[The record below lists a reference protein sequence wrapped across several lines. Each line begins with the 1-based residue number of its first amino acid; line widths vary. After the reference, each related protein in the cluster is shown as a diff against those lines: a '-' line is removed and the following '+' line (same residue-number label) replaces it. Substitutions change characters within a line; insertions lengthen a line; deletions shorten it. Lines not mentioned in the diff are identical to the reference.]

1 MLTRVA
7 TFAIEKRLFVLV
19 IVAALIIVGIRATSS
34 LPIEAFPD
42 VQDVQ
47 VVVISQHPGQA
58 PEEIERSIS
67 LPIERALAGTPGVS
81 DMRSVSIT
89 GLSVVT
95 LIFNDGTD
103 DYFARSQVLEKLRD
117 ADLPDGVTPSLQ
129 PLSTAVGE
137 VYRYILEKPDDM
149 PLYEAR
155 AIQDFVVRPRLRT
168 VAGVADVSTFGGSVK
183 QYQILVRPDQLKRFG
198 VTISDIQ
205 KAVGAANS
213 NVGGGF
219 IRSGEED
226 IVVRGVGLFTSIDDV
241 GKAVVKQY
249 KGNPILVR
257 DVGDVTIGSPER
269 AGIVSY
275 DRRDDVTE
283 GIVTVIK
290 GQNAAV
296 VVNDVRDAVDKLN
309 AQFRSDAQRSG
320 KEPVQIVPTYQRTK
334 LLDRTV
340 ETVSENLLIGA
351 TLVTLILL
359 VFLRNWRAALV
370 VAAIIPLSLL
380 AALTGL
386 DLSNVPANL
395 ISMGAVDF
403 GIIID
408 SAVVLVEAVMVALA
422 VEAARHKGEQP
433 DAFRK
438 RQVLRNTVAELARPI
453 LFSKAIIIM
462 AFVPIFTFQ
471 RVEGKMFQPVALTL
485 SFALGAALI
494 LTLSFLPAV
503 LSFLVER
510 YDMSERHL
518 GWVDR
523 LRDFYRRL
531 LDRAIPRTRVIFAG
545 SAIALA
551 LTVLIVPRLGSE
563 FLPKLD
569 EGNIWLTV
577 ELTPAAS
584 IETTRRVEA
593 RARQL
598 MLSYPEVAH
607 IGTETGRPDDGTDPK
622 GPSSLQMLIELK
634 PRGEWRPQFPTKAA
648 LEDDM
653 RRQVAKMPGVPTNF
667 SQYIEDSVEE
677 SLSGVKGEI
686 SVKITGDDLDL
697 LEELGEQTA
706 RVIAAVPGASDVDAV
721 RIGGQTEVRAVL
733 DREAMARYGINSDDA
748 NDAIATA
755 FGGAVVGTAFEGD
768 RNFDIVLRFAPD
780 QRNAL
785 DDFSELQIPLPEG
798 GAISLGEIAKI
809 ETLVGASRISR
820 ENGSRNVA
828 VKANVD
834 GRDQGGFV
842 AAAQKAVAEQV
853 KLPAGYE
860 MTWGGQ
866 FENQQRATK
875 RLEVIVP
882 IAVLGIFILL
892 FGAFRSVRS
901 AMLIL
906 AMVPFTAIGGVAA
919 LAIAGLHMSVSA
931 AVGFIAVA
939 GISVQNGVVMLEHI
953 TRRFEYGDPHRIAVI
968 EGAVDRL
975 RPILMTALM
984 AGLGL
989 LPAALSTGIGSET
1002 QRPFACV
1009 IVGGIVSATLF
1020 MLILLPLSLMWIDRK
1035 PRDGDPTQ
1043 HEHGATPLANR
1054 PV

>member
-1 MLTRVA
+1 MLERLASFV
-7 TFAIEKRLFVLV
+7 IEKRIFVLV
-19 IVAALIIVGIRATSS
+19 MVVALIVVGVRAVTT

-47 VVVISQHPGQA
+47 VVVITQQAGQA

-67 LPIERALAGTPGVS
+67 LPIERALAGTPGVN
-81 DMRSVSIT
+81 DIRSVSIT

-103 DYFARSQVLEKLRD
+103 DHFARSQVLEKLRD
-117 ADLPDGVTPSLQ
+117 ANLPAGVTPGLA

-137 VYRYILEKPDDM
+137 VYRYILDKPADM

-155 AIQDFVVRPRLRT
+155 AIQDFVVRPRLRM
-168 VAGVADVSTFGGSVK
+168 VPGVADVSSFGGSIK
-183 QYQILVRPDQLKRFG
+183 QYQILVRSDQLKRFG
-198 VTISDIQ
+198 VTIADIQ
-205 KAVGAANS
+205 KAVGSANS

-219 IRSGEED
+219 IKRGDED
-226 IVVRGVGLFTSIDDV
+226 VVVRGVGLFKSVDDV

-249 KGNPILVR
+249 DGNPVLVR
-257 DVGDVTIGSPER
+257 DIGDVKIGTPER

-275 DRRDDVTE
+275 DRQNDVSE
-283 GIVTVIK
+283 GIVTVVK

-296 VVNDVRDAVDKLN
+296 VVKDIRDTVDKLN
-309 AQFRSDAQRSG
+309 EQFRIDAQRTG
-320 KEPVQIVPTYQRTK
+320 KQPIQIRPTYQRTK

-340 ETVSENLLIGA
+340 ETVGENLVVGA
-351 TLVTLILL
+351 TLVTVILL
-359 VFLRNWRAALV
+359 VFLRNWRAALA
-370 VAAIIPLSLL
+370 VAAIIPLALL

-386 DLSNVPANL
+386 NLSSVPANL

-408 SAVVLVEAVMVALA
+408 SAVVLVEALMVALSL
-422 VEAARHKGEQP
+422 EAARHKGEQP
-433 DAFRK
+433 ELFRR

-471 RVEGKMFQPVALTL
+471 RVEGKMFRPVALTL

-503 LSFLVER
+503 LSYLVER
-510 YDMSERHL
+510 YDMAERHL
-518 GWVDR
+518 AWVDR
-523 LRDFYRRL
+523 LRNFYRAV
-531 LDRAIPRTRVIFAG
+531 LDKAVPHTKAIFVG
-545 SAIALA
+545 SAIAFA
-551 LTVLIVPRLGSE
+551 LTMALVPRLGSE

-569 EGNIWLTV
+569 EGNIWLTI
-577 ELTPAAS
+577 ELTPSAA

-593 RARQL
+593 RVRQV

-607 IGTETGRPDDGTDPK
+607 VGSETGRPDDGTDPK

-634 PRGEWRPQFPTKAA
+634 PRDEWRAKFPTKAA

-653 RRQVAKMPGVPTNF
+653 RRQLDKLPGVPTNF
-667 SQYIEDSVEE
+667 SQYIEDNVEE

-686 SVKITGDDLDL
+686 SVKITGDDLNV
-697 LEELGEQTA
+697 LEQLGEKTA
-706 RVIAAVPGASDVDAV
+706 QVVAAVPGASDVDEV
-721 RIGGQTEVRAVL
+721 KIGGQTEVRAVL
-733 DREAMARYGINSDDA
+733 DREAMARYGLNSDDA
-748 NDAIATA
+748 NNAIATA
-755 FGGAVVGTAFEGD
+755 FGGAVVGTAYEGD
-768 RNFDIVLRFAPD
+768 RNFDIVVRFAPD
-780 QRNAL
+780 QRNAV
-785 DDFSELQIPLPEG
+785 DDLAELQIPLPNG
-798 GAISLGEIAKI
+798 GTISLGEIAHVQL
-809 ETLVGASRISR
+809 LVGASRISR

-834 GRDQGGFV
+834 GRDQGSFV
-842 AAAQKAVAEQV
+842 TAAQKAVAEQV

-866 FENQQRATK
+866 FENQQRAMK
-875 RLEVIVP
+875 RLEFIVP
-882 IAVLGIFILL
+882 IAILGIFILL

-901 AMLIL
+901 AALIL
-906 AMVPFTAIGGVAA
+906 AMVPFTTIGGVAA

-953 TRRFEYGDPHRIAVI
+953 THRFDYGDPHRVAVI

-1009 IVGGIVSATLF
+1009 IVGGIISATLF
-1020 MLILLPLSLMWIDRK
+1020 MLILLPLTLLWL
-1035 PRDGDPTQ
+1035 
-1043 HEHGATPLANR
+1043 ENR
-1054 PV
+1054 NRENTGEEDALDDAGQTH